1 MAGLTLQQR
10 RHVGILVTAK
20 QYVLYFLY
28 RVPLAVVVSLV
39 LMALLDPK

>member
-1 MAGLTLQQR
+1 M
-10 RHVGILVTAK
+10 AK

-28 RVPLAVVVSLV
+28 RVPLVVVVSLV